1 MRKRNFTWAD
11 LPALVEFTNL
21 ARQASGDEP
30 TVSLSSLEE
39 HLAQPGLSPEEN
51 CFLFEDGHEL
61 QAYSALRHERPIGRT
76 VLEQVIHPGHI
87 ERGIEKEVVRS
98 AMARAQDLGARVLH
112 ICLPPSEFWASLLK
126 GEGFSRVRD
135 YRLMRWQGERVPPV
149 ELPEGFGID
158 SFRPEYAERLTQVQ
172 NASFNGSWGFCP
184 NTVEEVSYRASMN
197 ISDPKGI
204 IFLTHGV
211 NTAGYCWTCVLGDRQ
226 NRIGVIGMIGID
238 PTYRGRGLSK
248 PILLAGMEYLH
259 SRDVEYIK
267 LDVDEE
273 NHPAIKLYNAVGF
286 QKAMDLYWF
295 EARLSG
301 VGTCSG

>member
-11 LPALVEFTNL
+11 LPALVKFINL
-21 ARQASGDEP
+21 ARQASGNEP
-30 TVSLSSLEE
+30 TVSLSSLQE
-39 HLAQPGLSPEEN
+39 HLAQPGSLPEEN

-61 QAYSALRHERPIGRT
+61 QGYSALRHERPIGRV

-87 ERGIEKEVVRS
+87 ERGTEKEVVGS
-98 AMARAQDLGARVLH
+98 ALARAHDLGARVLH
-112 ICLPPSEFWASLLK
+112 ICLPPSEFWASLLE

-135 YRLMRWQGERVPPV
+135 YRLMRWQGKLVPPV
-149 ELPEGFGID
+149 ELPEGFAIE
-158 SFRPEYAERLTQVQ
+158 SFHPGDAERLTQVQ
-172 NASFNGSWGFCP
+172 NASFDGSWGFCP
-184 NTVEEVSYRASMN
+184 NTVEEVSYRAGMN
-197 ISDPKGI
+197 ISAPEGI

-211 NTAGYCWTCVLGDRQ
+211 DTAGYCWTCLLGDLQ

-238 PTYRGRGLSK
+238 PAYRGRGLSR

-259 SRDVEYIK
+259 SKNVEHIK

-273 NHPAIKLYNAVGF
+273 NHPAIRLYNAVGF
-286 QKAMDLYWF
+286 QKTMDLYWF

-301 VGTCSG
+301 VSTCSG